1 VLILD
6 EPDSHFHPDNQR
18 ILCDLVSAL
27 AAERG
32 FQAIISTHSRHVL
45 DSMRFRGEI
54 IWLSKGAIVDQPDI
68 NTTAVLLDLG
78 APDSVDYFADG
89 ELKCVVA
96 TRRYGEG
103 GIESHTVE

>member
-1 VLILD
+1 MLILD

-45 DSMRFRGEI
+45 DNEIRGEI

-78 APDSVDYFADG
+78 ALNSVDYFADG